1 MAGGGIQ
8 NNIRIKALNL
18 CILSKGIPL
27 LLEEDLT
34 YVAVIVVHF
43 QVDVEQLKIFAIELF
58 NQFRTKTVAHDIQ
71 NCSHFFDSCSRK
83 SGKLLKIV

>member
-18 CILSKGIPL
+18 CILPKGIPL

-43 QVDVEQLKIFAIELF
+43 QVDVEQLKIFAIEFYLI
-58 NQFRTKTVAHDIQ
+58 NSLQKLWHMTYKIAVISLTAVVEKVE
-71 NCSHFFDSCSRK
+71 NC
-83 SGKLLKIV
+83 